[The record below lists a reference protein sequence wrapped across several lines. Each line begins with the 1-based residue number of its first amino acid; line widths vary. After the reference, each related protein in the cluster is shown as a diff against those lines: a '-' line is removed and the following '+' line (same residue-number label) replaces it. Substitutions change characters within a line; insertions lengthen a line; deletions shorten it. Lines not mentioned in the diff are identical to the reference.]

1 LGKEVAMTIKELEL
15 ILRREGIFEEFGI
28 NRLGLFGS
36 FARGEKYRDID
47 ILLEQPLDYKM
58 REQLQRRLQLL
69 LHTKVD
75 VVPAKFADPIILYRA
90 QKDLKYVTR

>member
-15 ILRREGIFEEFGI
+15 ILRREGIFDEFGI

-58 REQLQRRLQLL
+58 RERLQRRLQLL

-75 VVPAKFADPIILYRA
+75 LVPAKFADPIILYRA
-90 QKDLKYVTR
+90 HKDLKYVTR